1 MAAAVATPPTAPS
14 LDGSAGQPAPTHNS
28 SLYVGD
34 LDREVTEAQLFEIFS
49 QVRACPRAA
58 VALARCGLRLMRR
71 GARADW
77 PRGLHPRVPRRRDAA
92 LAGLCI
98 RQLQQRPGPPGRCA
112 LTVPEQPSV
121 LPRLR
126 QRLLLVRWRRRA
138 WQPAFVS
145 ARLVAALWWRPPPAG
160 SRRSH

>member
-58 VALARCGLRLMRR
+58 VALARCGMRLMWS

-77 PRGLHPRVPRRRDAA
+77 PRGVHPCVPRCRDATV
-92 LAGLCI
+92 AGLCI
-98 RQLQQRPGPPGRCA
+98 RQLQQRPGPPGRRA
-112 LTVPEQPSV
+112 LTVSEQLSV
-121 LPRLR
+121 LPRLW
-126 QRLLLVRWRRRA
+126 QRLQLCGGGRA
-138 WQPAFVS
+138 
-145 ARLVAALWWRPPPAG
+145 RG
-160 SRRSH
+160 SRRL